1 MYINLLR
8 NSNDETYVVTSIT
21 YVYEK
26 KKKKLFQTTRKKISK
41 DRGMALQFCKPLS
54 CLA

>member
-26 KKKKLFQTTRKKISK
+26 KKKTFPNHEKKN
-41 DRGMALQFCKPLS
+41 
-54 CLA
+54 